1 MNLFEITSRNTK
13 LKGDIHYN
21 TVEGTSVFKGKVKN
35 EVSIKELQQQE
46 IENIN
51 YIKDRNYEYKLSDNK
66 WYKRRLLFQ

>member
-13 LKGDIHYN
+13 LKGYIHYN

-46 IENIN
+46 IEI
-51 YIKDRNYEYKLSDNK
+51 
-66 WYKRRLLFQ
+66 